1 MIWGRA
7 DVIITDIKCTENVML
22 LNHAETIPSPLWSIK
37 KLPSMKSVPDAEKVG
52 AADLED
58 I

>member
-1 MIWGRA
+1 
-7 DVIITDIKCTENVML
+7 ML
-22 LNHAETIPSPLWSIK
+22 LNHPETIPFPLRSIK
-37 KLPSMKSVPDAEKVG
+37 KVPSMKSVPDAEKVG